1 MKLIKILYEKST
13 GKSAPYYYDY
23 DLWTIIKK
31 PIRKWITNCVA
42 YNCPFNTVR
51 IALYKLCGFQI
62 GRNTFIGMHCYLDD
76 MCFEYL
82 KIGIDCVISYGVYF
96 ACHGWEQENQPIVV
110 KDGAYIGMRSI
121 IIGKNG
127 DIRGGCDRRE
137 SSNWGRN
144 SGKQKYPGRMQG
156 SWGSLQ
162 NFRQRRL
169 KPGST
174 ASVCQEEAV

>member
-1 MKLIKILYEKST
+1 MKLIKILYEKGT

-31 PIRKWITNCVA
+31 PIRKWITNSVA

-51 IALYKLCGFQI
+51 IALYKLCGVQI
-62 GRNTFIGMHCYLDD
+62 GRNAFIGMHCYFDD

-82 KIGIDCVISYGVYF
+82 EIGSDCVISYGVYF

-110 KDGAYIGMRSI
+110 KDGAYTGMRSI

-127 DIRGGCDRRE
+127 DIRGGVVIGE
-137 SSNWGRN
+137 KAAIGAGTLVNRN
-144 SGKQKYPGRMQG
+144 IPDGCRAGGVPSRILGK
-156 SWGSLQ
+156 
-162 NFRQRRL
+162 
-169 KPGST
+169 
-174 ASVCQEEAV
+174 ED